1 MLMGI
6 IKLKDVNTEWIK
18 PKNYKNHKN
27 SNDVKADQYLLSLL
41 FHKHKH
47 KQYEAVQIPGN
58 NI

>member
-1 MLMGI
+1 MSI
-6 IKLKDVNTEWIK
+6 IKFKDVNTEWIK

-41 FHKHKH
+41 YYKH